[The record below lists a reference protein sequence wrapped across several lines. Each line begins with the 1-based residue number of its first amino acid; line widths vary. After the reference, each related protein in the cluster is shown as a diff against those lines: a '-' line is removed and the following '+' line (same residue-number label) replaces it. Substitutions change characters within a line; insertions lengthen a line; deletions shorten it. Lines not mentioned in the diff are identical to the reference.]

1 MVAFVVGGG
10 IGHIA
15 SGVDIIVTHN
25 LQIGI
30 HMQTALAIALG
41 VVRAH
46 GGAIEVSSKPGVGSE
61 FVMTL
66 PAGTKDARQECESA
80 KDGLDENVR

>member
-1 MVAFVVGGG
+1 M
-10 IGHIA
+10 
-15 SGVDIIVTHN
+15 TPET
-25 LQIGI
+25 
-30 HMQTALAIALG
+30 QTRIFEPFFTTRGQGTGLGLAIALG

-80 KDGLDENVR
+80 KDGIDENVR